1 MSNADSPH
9 CRTRSGNPACGAP
22 VRTQH
27 AGDAHPQGTRALVAS
42 PVQEPLVV
50 QSLVVELCPCSRY
63 RSRSPKK
70 RGVQARGTRLT
81 TQSRGSSL
89 STCQYQRARDVGCI
103 AIAAPTSPP
112 APQPS
117 ATTRGCLRQHSSTTL
132 IAFSG
137 SDAAA
142 EASQQRPRRVCRR
155 VAAICSRSAASLLT
169 VIVTYLLGLIL
180 LLNHTYDRSPSPSDP
195 DESGGCPKNFTVG
208 ESCELIAPAGPG
220 DSGTCDADGR
230 CICQSIG
237 ATLGGIVGLLFGA
250 AAAVELFIVG
260 CVVLVIPAVCCPD
273 RRCCCCCGGKG
284 RSAEDENTNLL
295 PEVAGPHVGSS
306 RCSTDQSSIY
316 TPSTDRTSYGSTA
329 TTHR

>member
-1 MSNADSPH
+1 MIASSGSGAAAGASQQRPRRVWPGVAVAAVCAASLLAAGAYLLATSAYDCSPRDPDESGA
-9 CRTRSGNPACGAP
+9 CR
-22 VRTQH
+22 
-27 AGDAHPQGTRALVAS
+27 
-42 PVQEPLVV
+42 
-50 QSLVVELCPCSRY
+50 
-63 RSRSPKK
+63 
-70 RGVQARGTRLT
+70 
-81 TQSRGSSL
+81 
-89 STCQYQRARDVGCI
+89 
-103 AIAAPTSPP
+103 
-112 APQPS
+112 S
-117 ATTRGCLRQHSSTTL
+117 ATAEIIFGALLLMFGVGATVVLYAAGCVVLVIPAVCCPDTQTVFAH
-132 IAFSG
+132 SG

-142 EASQQRPRRVCRR
+142 EASQQRLRRVCRR
-155 VAAICSRSAASLLT
+155 VAAVCAASLLL
-169 VIVTYLLGLIL
+169 VVVTYLLTKGQI
-180 LLNHTYDRSPSPSDP
+180 NSGKYDCSPSDP

-237 ATLGGIVGLLFGA
+237 ATLGGIIGLLFGA

-260 CVVLVIPAVCCPD
+260 CVVLVIPAVCCLD

-295 PEVAGPHVGSS
+295 PEVAGPRVGSS

>member
-1 MSNADSPH
+1 MPQKTQDAVQL
-9 CRTRSGNPACGAP
+9 GAP
-22 VRTQH
+22 VAYAVQPG
-27 AGDAHPQGTRALVAS
+27 AQVAQPGAPS
-42 PVQEPLVV
+42 IM
-50 QSLVVELCPCSRY
+50 
-63 RSRSPKK
+63 
-70 RGVQARGTRLT
+70 
-81 TQSRGSSL
+81 
-89 STCQYQRARDVGCI
+89 I
-103 AIAAPTSPP
+103 AS
-112 APQPS
+112 
-117 ATTRGCLRQHSSTTL
+117 
-132 IAFSG
+132 SG

-142 EASQQRPRRVCRR
+142 EASQQRPRRVSPGVAAAPVCAASQLAAGACLLATSAYHCSPSNSGESGACSFAEFLFGALLLMFGGGATVVLFIAGFGVLVIGSDAAAEASQQRLRR
-155 VAAICSRSAASLLT
+155 VSRRLAAVCVVSLL
-169 VIVTYLLGLIL
+169 VLVVTYLNTKGPIDSGK
-180 LLNHTYDRSPSPSDP
+180 YDCSPSDP

-295 PEVAGPHVGSS
+295 PEVAGPRVGSS

>member
-1 MSNADSPH
+1 VWPGVAVAAVCAASLLAAGAYLLATSAYDCSPSDPNESGA
-9 CRTRSGNPACGAP
+9 CR
-22 VRTQH
+22 
-27 AGDAHPQGTRALVAS
+27 
-42 PVQEPLVV
+42 
-50 QSLVVELCPCSRY
+50 
-63 RSRSPKK
+63 
-70 RGVQARGTRLT
+70 
-81 TQSRGSSL
+81 
-89 STCQYQRARDVGCI
+89 
-103 AIAAPTSPP
+103 
-112 APQPS
+112 S
-117 ATTRGCLRQHSSTTL
+117 ATAEIIFGALLLMFGVGATVVLYAAGCVVLVIPAVCCPDTQTVFAH
-132 IAFSG
+132 SG

-142 EASQQRPRRVCRR
+142 EASQQRLRRVCRR
-155 VAAICSRSAASLLT
+155 VAAVCAASLLL
-169 VIVTYLLGLIL
+169 VVVTYLLTKGQI
-180 LLNHTYDRSPSPSDP
+180 NSGKYDCSPSDP

-237 ATLGGIVGLLFGA
+237 ATLGGIIGLLFGA

-260 CVVLVIPAVCCPD
+260 CVILVIPAVCCPD

-295 PEVAGPHVGSS
+295 PEVAGPRVGSS